1 MYIENVDIKNFRG
14 IEKLN
19 IKFQPGVNILIGDNG
34 TGKTSILEALTVV
47 LGGYL
52 QGVQNLKVGG
62 ILQDDFR
69 WSMVKLAG
77 ASNQIQYHSPEIEFD
92 LNIEG
97 KSFHGLR
104 SRSNRDGNGKT
115 STKCAEIQKYAQT
128 LANDSKS
135 IMPLLSYM
143 SISRVTMSRRADYGK
158 NVKNQL
164 NDRRCGYIGCMD
176 SIVDKANILE
186 WVRKMSYEKV
196 LHNKEVPE
204 LSFFQNV
211 VSEIMTDVSELQ
223 RKPEILY
230 SAELENIAYV
240 EEGNVQPVSILSSG
254 YQSLLWMVMDFAFRL
269 ALLNPELEDPK
280 NATGIVLIDEIDMHL
295 HPKWQWNIL
304 NAFMKTFPQI
314 QFIVATHS
322 PIIIA
327 SCKKAS
333 LVSVKGVHN
342 VDYLEDAYAYSINK
356 VLELRQ
362 NSSGVLKEL
371 KEKIST
377 FDRYLNKDQLDE
389 ALEILKVLQDQFGYN
404 NTEVIEARTE
414 YELASMMAE
423 E

>member
-1 MYIENVDIKNFRG
+1 MYIESIYIKNFRG
-14 IEKLN
+14 IEKLGIN
-19 IKFQPGVNILIGDNG
+19 FKPGVNILIGDNG
-34 TGKTSILEALTVV
+34 TGKTTILEALTVA

-52 QGVQNLKVGG
+52 QGIQNLKVGG

-97 KSFHGLR
+97 KSLHGHR
-104 SRSNRDGNGKT
+104 SRSNRDGSGKT
-115 STKCAEIQKYAQT
+115 STRCSEIQKYAQT
-128 LANDSKS
+128 IANDHKS

-158 NVKNQL
+158 TVKNQL

-176 SIVDKANILE
+176 SIVDKTNILE
-186 WVRKMSYEKV
+186 WVKKMSYEKV

-204 LSFFQNV
+204 LTFFQNV
-211 VSEIMTDVSELQ
+211 VSELMTDVGELQ
-223 RKPEILY
+223 NKPEILY

-240 EEGNVQPVSILSSG
+240 ENGNVQPVSILSSG

-280 NATGIVLIDEIDMHL
+280 MATGIVLIDEIDMHL

-304 NAFMKTFPQI
+304 NALIKAFPQI

-327 SCKKAS
+327 SCKKAT
-333 LVSVKGVHN
+333 LIN
-342 VDYLEDAYAYSINK
+342 VNGSQDVNYLDDAYAYSINK

-362 NSSGVLKEL
+362 NSSGILKEL
-371 KEKIST
+371 REKISA
-377 FDRYLNKDQLDE
+377 FDRCLNKDQLAE
-389 ALEILKVLQDQFGYN
+389 ALEILTILEEQYGYN
-404 NTEVIEARTE
+404 NTEVIEARAE
-414 YELASMMAE
+414 YELASMIAE

>member
-1 MYIENVDIKNFRG
+1 MYIERVNIKNFRG
-14 IEKLN
+14 IEKLD
-19 IKFQPGVNILIGDNG
+19 IKFNSGVNILIGDNG
-34 TGKTSILEALTVV
+34 TGKTTILEALTVA

-52 QGVQNLKVGG
+52 QGIQNLKAGG

-69 WSMVKLAG
+69 WSMVKLGG

-97 KSFHGLR
+97 KSFRGNR
-104 SRSNRDGNGKT
+104 SRSNRDGSGKT
-115 STKCAEIQKYAQT
+115 STRCSEIQKYAQKI
-128 LANDSKS
+128 ANDHKS

-158 NVKNQL
+158 TVKNQL

-176 SIVDKANILE
+176 SIIDKTNILE
-186 WVRKMSYEKV
+186 WIKKMSYEKV

-204 LSFFQNV
+204 LTFFQNV
-211 VSEIMTDVSELQ
+211 VSDLMADVGELQ
-223 RKPEILY
+223 NKPEILY

-240 EEGNVQPVSILSSG
+240 ENGNMQPITILSSG
-254 YQSLLWMVMDFAFRL
+254 YQSLLWMVMDFAFRI
-269 ALLNPELEDPK
+269 ALLNPELEDSK
-280 NATGIVLIDEIDMHL
+280 KATGIVLIDEVDMHL

-304 NAFMKTFPQI
+304 NALIKTFPQI

-327 SCKKAS
+327 SCKKAT
-333 LVSVKGVHN
+333 LIN
-342 VDYLEDAYAYSINK
+342 VNCSQAVTYLEDAYAYSINK

-362 NSSGVLKEL
+362 NSFGILKEL
-371 KEKIST
+371 SEKISA
-377 FDRYLNKDQLDE
+377 FDRYLNKDQMEE
-389 ALEILKVLQDQFGYN
+389 ALKLLKLLEEEYGYN
-404 NTEVIEARTE
+404 NTEVIEARAE
-414 YELASMMAE
+414 YELASMIAE